1 MVVRRISNDELY
13 HHGVK
18 GQRWGV
24 RRYQN
29 ADGSLTAAGKAQYN
43 VTSNG
48 RVKYSTG
55 KSKGVH
61 KGKKITS
68 PSNSPHP
75 HLENL
80 DSFEYA
86 IDPSLKPNQIGYSK
100 KKDHN
105 TEKVSF
111 QMTFKDQ
118 NAFDNWYK
126 SAGLA
131 DYNLEDGDE
140 ARQAGQLMDYTI
152 GMLEN
157 HGTLEFN
164 PNATN
169 VQNPLGVYTNLT
181 DEEYVT
187 PGLAYY
193 NNFANAEDEGTTEE
207 DDNKP
212 SSSKPVPIAEI
223 KINPLRGRLL
233 TIKRMVKEEISKQ
246 KIFSTS
252 LKDLAV
258 YGFGAPQAKI
268 GKAIA
273 LGILR
278 GKSGAIYMDF

>member
-1 MVVRRISNDELY
+1 MIVRRISNDELY

-29 ADGSLTAAGKAQYN
+29 ADGSLTAAGKAQYS
-43 VTSNG
+43 VSSNG

-61 KGKKITS
+61 KGKKITP

-118 NAFDNWYK
+118 NAFDSWYK

-131 DYNLEDGDE
+131 DYNLEDGEE

-181 DEEYVT
+181 EEEYVT

-193 NNFANAEDEGTTEE
+193 NNFANAEDLELDE
-207 DDNKP
+207 DDEVKP
-212 SSSKPVPIAEI
+212 SALPVGAKTEI
-223 KINPLRGRLL
+223 KMNFTVMRLK

-252 LKDLAV
+252 LKDLAA
-258 YGFGAPQAKI
+258 YGFGAPQAKL
-268 GKAIA
+268 GKAIV

-278 GKSGAIYMDF
+278 GKGGGFYA